1 MSMNKTLLTALM
13 WCLATSA
20 WAHGGEDHD
29 HESGTAPQV
38 QAGQVPR
45 VSAETD
51 DFELVA
57 VLNGAAGVDG
67 SQVPPVLTLYLDRFA
82 SNRPVVG
89 ATIEVE
95 SGAFKA
101 VAKAVADGVYT
112 VPGQAFAQ
120 PGRYLLTVSVQSA
133 EGSDLLEATLQ
144 NDTSPLL
151 AASTLPTRYTRWA
164 VWLGAAVLL
173 LLVGMAL
180 ARRRGRV
187 STSQAELI

>member
-1 MSMNKTLLTALM
+1 MNKTLLAVLM

-20 WAHGGEDHD
+20 WTHGGEDHD
-29 HESGTAPQV
+29 HEPSVASQV
-38 QAGQVPR
+38 PAGQVPK

-67 SQVPPVLTLYLDRFA
+67 AQLPPVLTLYLDRFA

-112 VPGQAFAQ
+112 VPGQAFAR
-120 PGRYLLTVSVQSA
+120 PGRYPLTVSVQSA

-144 NDTSPLL
+144 NDTSPVL
-151 AASTLPTRYTRWA
+151 AASTLPTRYARWA
-164 VWLGAAVLL
+164 VWLGAAALL

-180 ARRRGRV
+180 ARRRGRM